1 MLIVL
6 VVRGVTLPGAEKG
19 IEFYLKP
26 DLAKL
31 SDPKVKLSAYQKISI
46 QANKNARK
54 GFINPDLKGLFSRYQ
69 KTQKLFKEDTFSGVD
84 RRRHTNLLQL
94 RDLPWFTDLSWVL

>member
-26 DLAKL
+26 DLNKL
-31 SDPKVKLSAYQKISI
+31 SDPKVFA
-46 QANKNARK
+46 
-54 GFINPDLKGLFSRYQ
+54 
-69 KTQKLFKEDTFSGVD
+69 
-84 RRRHTNLLQL
+84 
-94 RDLPWFTDLSWVL
+94 